1 MLTKGPPDLSPKSK
15 IWSHVV
21 RVPWCGKRVK
31 IKKANKNPTDK
42 LNMPKDRVK
51 GMNPLTKEQ
60 SNRLLEEA
68 FNSGCFEFYYLELT
82 TGLRLGEILV
92 LEWDDLDINKR
103 TLTINKQVQRINS
116 VLQTETPKTKNSIR
130 TIAISSDCASALA
143 RLKM

>member
-1 MLTKGPPDLSPKSK
+1 M
-15 IWSHVV
+15 V

-82 TGLRLGEILV
+82 TGLRLGEILA